1 MRAFCVILILTLSI
15 VSKSTVSSITGY
27 KQALNNAINALS
39 FRELKQLINLLNVY
53 ESSKKQVK
61 EMRNKEEERNRM
73 TKQEREEKRL
83 KNVQANFKERI
94 GRINVLMD
102 FYADRIF

>member
-1 MRAFCVILILTLSI
+1 MRAICVILLLTLFI
-15 VSKSTVSSITGY
+15 VSKSTASGINGY
-27 KQALNNAINALS
+27 IQALQNDLKKLS
-39 FRELKQLINLLNVY
+39 IKELKQIMDMVNAY

-61 EMRNKEEERNRM
+61 EMRYKEEERNRK

-83 KNVQANFKERI
+83 KNIQANFKERI